1 MDERILWDLDEIE
14 LVGKNILC
22 GEYDNP
28 EHACSFEIAALTDIN
43 DYTDLLGYPQTMI
56 VIDQAVSDFAKESII
71 WKAGI
76 QYEKEFDEKTEF
88 AVENILRASPDA
100 SDFSWDSKIQLT
112 VHVTNKNA
120 GVSKVD
126 EKHSG
131 VFDVIKM
138 T

>member
-1 MDERILWDLDEIE
+1 
-14 LVGKNILC
+14 
-22 GEYDNP
+22 
-28 EHACSFEIAALTDIN
+28 
-43 DYTDLLGYPQTMI
+43 MI

-112 VHVTNKNA
+112 VHVTNKTPEFPKLMKNTPA
-120 GVSKVD
+120 FLMLSR
-126 EKHSG
+126 
-131 VFDVIKM
+131 
-138 T
+138 